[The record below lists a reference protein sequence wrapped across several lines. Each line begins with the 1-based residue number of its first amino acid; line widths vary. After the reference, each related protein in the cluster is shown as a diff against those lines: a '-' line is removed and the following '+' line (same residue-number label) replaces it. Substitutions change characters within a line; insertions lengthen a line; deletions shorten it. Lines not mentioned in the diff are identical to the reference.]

1 MNMIRY
7 NEGLFE
13 DIVIVGIIIIITSQ
27 LSPVIMTIGLLMLFD
42 NDNWMFPDNWDIMI
56 VISDNYNNDTLYGI

>member
-1 MNMIRY
+1 MNMIGY

-27 LSPVIMTIGLLMLFD
+27 LSPVIMRIGLLMLFD
-42 NDNWMFPDNWDIMI
+42 NDNWMFPDNWDII
-56 VISDNYNNDTLYGI
+56 P